1 MLGVEKWTELL
12 ILGMCTNAGSHA
24 RVGEGYSQEFEMKIG
39 VHQGSL
45 LSSLLF
51 ISVLEAL
58 HVSFIL
64 EFPGNLYV
72 DDLVSI
78 ADSMEEYVR
87 MLLAWK
93 KSHGVDGVE
102 DKARKTTVTICGT
115 GLGLLQSSDEFR
127 NCAVCHNANTGC
139 IRNADGY
146 YPD

>member
-12 ILGMCTNAGSHA
+12 IWGMYINSGSHA

-93 KSHGVDGVE
+93 KAME
-102 DKARKTTVTICGT
+102 
-115 GLGLLQSSDEFR
+115 
-127 NCAVCHNANTGC
+127 
-139 IRNADGY
+139 
-146 YPD
+146 